1 VVREDIRA
9 REYRAPRE
17 ATFPAA
23 IFGKFV
29 PKEPWKFEKTKGK
42 EEEEDSIRP

>member
-9 REYRAPRE
+9 RESRTPRE
-17 ATFPAA
+17 PTFPAA

-29 PKEPWKFEKTKGK
+29 PKGPWKFEKAKEK
-42 EEEEDSIRP
+42 EEEEDSIGP